1 MVKIDNVNQ
10 LPHLYIETLTN
21 KLIHIYSRD
30 EKNIFCMQLSSDKLI
45 DEYNIKHFDETP
57 KCLIKYVFSYKEKYN
72 CFVIICMF
80 FKQRWY

>member
-45 DEYNIKHFDETP
+45 DEYNIKHFDKIP
-57 KCLIKYVFSYKEKYN
+57 KCLIKYVFSNKEIHN
-72 CFVIICMF
+72 RIALL
-80 FKQRWY
+80 